1 MYGYDNG
8 LNRLDD
14 TSERVKVE
22 DSFLGAFGNKPG
34 STRRAERRKR
44 KGWDK

>member
-1 MYGYDNG
+1 MRFEEAYMNS
-8 LNRLDD
+8 LDR
-14 TSERVKVE
+14 SPNAERE

-34 STRRAERRKR
+34 SARRAERRKR